1 EAVGLANEV
10 VDKCFIG
17 VPSRIQGATFVDL
30 ENDQKQ
36 LADIAWKNRMPI
48 DQGGL
53 LKFVFGKEYHAF
65 NPDVINSLHKAVR
78 SGNYADFK
86 EYAELVNNRPVAT
99 MRDLYKLQAD
109 NSIPVEQVESVEGI
123 LPRFDSA

>member
-1 EAVGLANEV
+1 MTRKNWQHCLANR
-10 VDKCFIG
+10 K
-17 VPSRIQGATFVDL
+17 
-30 ENDQKQ
+30 
-36 LADIAWKNRMPI
+36 PI

-78 SGNYADFK
+78 SGQYQDFK

-99 MRDLYKLQAD
+99 IRDLFKLKTTD
-109 NSIPVEQVESVEGI
+109 SIAIDQVETIEDIYLVLTLREC
-123 LPRFDSA
+123 LWVHCLQKHMKQLQLR